1 MAPKPNRTINVYDK
15 GSNYLLLD
23 SDDITPL
30 YNCHWNG
37 HSAPHMTVTRFAD
50 PKQIVGSATYYNQ
63 KRAGFFAV
71 SSKITITIGTHTTP
85 LTKEGHVFSIDKRTY
100 QSAQGSMFAWK
111 GGYVGSGFLKLV
123 DGQGKEWARYLNRMY
138 TGSKMGVF
146 EIMVEPL
153 GEEML
158 DEIVVGGLAM
168 LSEEKT
174 SMGGVA
180 ASIASAG
187 GG

>member
-1 MAPKPNRTINVYDK
+1 MTPKPTRTINIYDK

-23 SDDITPL
+23 SDEIAPL

-37 HSAPHMTVTRFAD
+37 HSAPHMTVTKHSD
-50 PKQIVGSATYYNQ
+50 PNHIVGTATYYSQ
-63 KRAGFFAV
+63 KKAGFFAT
-71 SSKITITIGTHTTP
+71 SSKISLRINSHTTP
-85 LTKEGHVFSIDKRTY
+85 LTKEGGIFSIDKRAY
-100 QSAQGSMFAWK
+100 QSVQGSTFYWK

-138 TGSKMGVF
+138 TGNKMGVF

-153 GEEML
+153 AEEML

-180 ASIASAG
+180 SSIASAG

>member
-1 MAPKPNRTINVYDK
+1 M
-15 GSNYLLLD
+15 
-23 SDDITPL
+23 
-30 YNCHWNG
+30 
-37 HSAPHMTVTRFAD
+37 
-50 PKQIVGSATYYNQ
+50 
-63 KRAGFFAV
+63 
-71 SSKITITIGTHTTP
+71 
-85 LTKEGHVFSIDKRTY
+85 
-100 QSAQGSMFAWK
+100 
-111 GGYVGSGFLKLV
+111 GSGFLKLV
-123 DGQGKEWARYLNRMY
+123 DWQGKEWARYLNRMY

-153 GEEML
+153 AEEML

-180 ASIASAG
+180 SSIASAG

>member
-1 MAPKPNRTINVYDK
+1 M
-15 GSNYLLLD
+15 
-23 SDDITPL
+23 
-30 YNCHWNG
+30 
-37 HSAPHMTVTRFAD
+37 
-50 PKQIVGSATYYNQ
+50 
-63 KRAGFFAV
+63 
-71 SSKITITIGTHTTP
+71 
-85 LTKEGHVFSIDKRTY
+85 
-100 QSAQGSMFAWK
+100 
-111 GGYVGSGFLKLV
+111 GSGFLKLV

-146 EIMVEPL
+146 EIVVEPL
-153 GEEML
+153 AEEML

-180 ASIASAG
+180 SSIASAG